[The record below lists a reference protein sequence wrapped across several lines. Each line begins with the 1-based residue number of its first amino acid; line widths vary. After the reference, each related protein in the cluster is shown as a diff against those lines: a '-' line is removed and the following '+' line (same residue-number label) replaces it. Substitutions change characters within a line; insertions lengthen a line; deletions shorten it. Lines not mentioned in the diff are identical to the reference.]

1 MDMNNMQKTPEQQID
16 EAVEISKALF
26 LPNARNPHE
35 AEKIKRP
42 GNMGC
47 CIPNCA
53 LRRRKKSN
61 RKRKRSNAFSSA
73 TPVFLFKIASA
84 LREIGRAHV

>member
-35 AEKIKRP
+35 AEKIKRNIESA
-42 GNMGC
+42 GNH
-47 CIPNCA
+47 
-53 LRRRKKSN
+53 LKSLAAIVN
-61 RKRKRSNAFSSA
+61 DAN
-73 TPVFLFKIASA
+73 LFKA
-84 LREIGRAHV
+84 LFYEMMSKMR

>member
-35 AEKIKRP
+35 AEKIKRNIESA
-42 GNMGC
+42 GNH
-47 CIPNCA
+47 
-53 LRRRKKSN
+53 LKSLAELLMMQIYS
-61 RKRKRSNAFSSA
+61 RLYSMR
-73 TPVFLFKIASA
+73 
-84 LREIGRAHV
+84 

>member
-35 AEKIKRP
+35 AEKIKRNIESA
-42 GNMGC
+42 GDH
-47 CIPNCA
+47 
-53 LRRRKKSN
+53 LKSLASIVN
-61 RKRKRSNAFSSA
+61 DAN
-73 TPVFLFKIASA
+73 LFKA
-84 LREIGRAHV
+84 LFYEMMSKMR